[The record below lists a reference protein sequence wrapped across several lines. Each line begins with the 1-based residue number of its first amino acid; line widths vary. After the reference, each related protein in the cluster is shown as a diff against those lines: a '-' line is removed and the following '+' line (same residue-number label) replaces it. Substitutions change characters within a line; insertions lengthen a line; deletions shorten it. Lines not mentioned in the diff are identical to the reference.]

1 MPALDV
7 QPTKTAPSTT
17 RDMSTKRGRSSAA
30 PAGTNVAD
38 EQPTIVPDAVTE
50 TREQV
55 AARWVFAVTRIS
67 LGFVFLWA
75 FVDKLIGLDHATPSA
90 KAWIHGG
97 SPSTGFL
104 TGVKGPFADVFHSI
118 AGAPADWLFMA
129 GLLGIGL
136 ALVFGVG
143 MRIAAVSGAVL
154 LVCMWAASLPIA
166 SNPFLDDHL
175 VYAMVLVGLALIHA
189 GDTAGLGKVWARLPI
204 VERFPALR

>member
-7 QPTKTAPSTT
+7 QPTTT
-17 RDMSTKRGRSSAA
+17 TSDTSTKSRRSSAA
-30 PAGTNVAD
+30 PAGTDRAD
-38 EQPTIVPDAVTE
+38 AQPTVIPDVVTE

-55 AARWVFAVTRIS
+55 AARWVFAATRIS

-75 FVDKLIGLDHATPSA
+75 FVDKLIGFDHATPSA
-90 KAWIHGG
+90 KAWINGG
-97 SPSTGFL
+97 SPSTGYL
-104 TGVKGPFADVFHSI
+104 TGVKGPFAEVFHSI

-143 MRIAAVSGAVL
+143 MRIAAASGTLL
-154 LVCMWAASLPIA
+154 LVFMWAASLPIA
-166 SNPFLDDHL
+166 TNPFLDDHL

-204 VERFPALR
+204 VKRFPALR